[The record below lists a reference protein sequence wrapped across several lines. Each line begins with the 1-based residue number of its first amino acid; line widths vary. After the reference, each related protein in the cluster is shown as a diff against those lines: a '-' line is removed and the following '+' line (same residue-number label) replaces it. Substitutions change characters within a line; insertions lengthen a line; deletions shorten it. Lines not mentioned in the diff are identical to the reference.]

1 MRHAAGTRP
10 IRVVR
15 EFSQILIRMDETD
28 ETAGVTERLVA
39 PVDTRQGG
47 FRLALVLAALLHAAF
62 LVQIGRAVP
71 RSIGDPSGQT
81 DAISVEIVNA
91 ADLESRET
99 VALPPAGVAAPPP
112 TPPPVEAAPRPQEPP
127 QPDAAEAPQPAE
139 PAPEAAQSPAPP
151 TDAKQAESKQ
161 ADQKQ
166 PEPKEAEQ
174 KAEKKAEELP
184 NFETALADL
193 ANEPMPSD
201 KPSEDPKEKTETP
214 AEPAK
219 AAQPAEPQKKA
230 EAGPKPAEPA
240 KKEAKKTPP
249 KKQAALDMT
258 QPSPDAASAP
268 PGRSAAAT
276 RPPGI
281 TRSGEND
288 EFGRAVIRAL
298 RSTMPPP
305 RGVLGSVVVRLILT
319 ENGDLAEVRVL
330 QPSGR
335 RGLDESVVFATKQT
349 YFPLP
354 PYQSTL
360 ADRTF
365 TIRYVY
371 R

>member
-1 MRHAAGTRP
+1 
-10 IRVVR
+10 
-15 EFSQILIRMDETD
+15 MDETE

-71 RSIGDPSGQT
+71 RTIGDPSGQT
-81 DAISVEIVNA
+81 DAISVEIVSA

-112 TPPPVEAAPRPQEPP
+112 TPPPVEAMPRPQEPP
-127 QPDAAEAPQPAE
+127 QPEPQPDAAEAPKPAE
-139 PAPEAAQSPAPP
+139 PAPQAAAQPPAPP
-151 TDAKQAESKQ
+151 
-161 ADQKQ
+161 ADQKK
-166 PEPKEAEQ
+166 PEPKDAEQ
-174 KAEKKAEELP
+174 KAEKKKAEELP

-193 ANEPMPSD
+193 ANAPMPSD
-201 KPSEDPKEKTETP
+201 KPSEEPKEKTETP
-214 AEPAK
+214 PETAEAAK
-219 AAQPAEPQKKA
+219 PAEPQKKA
-230 EAGPKPAEPA
+230 DAAKPAEPP

-258 QPSPDAASAP
+258 PPAPDAASAP

-319 ENGDLAEVRVL
+319 ANGDLAEVQVL

>member
-1 MRHAAGTRP
+1 
-10 IRVVR
+10 
-15 EFSQILIRMDETD
+15 MDETD

-47 FRLALVLAALLHAAF
+47 FRLALVFAVLLHAAF

-81 DAISVEIVNA
+81 DAISVEIVSA
-91 ADLESRET
+91 ADLDSRET
-99 VALPPAGVAAPPP
+99 VALPPPGVAAPPP
-112 TPPPVEAAPRPQEPP
+112 APSPVEAAPRPQEPP
-127 QPDAAEAPQPAE
+127 PPDAAEAPKPAE

-151 TDAKQAESKQ
+151 PDPKQ

-201 KPSEDPKEKTETP
+201 KPSEAPEEKSETP
-214 AEPAK
+214 PEKAEAAK
-219 AAQPAEPQKKA
+219 PAEPQKKA
-230 EAGPKPAEPA
+230 EAAPKPAEPA

-249 KKQAALDMT
+249 KKQAALDMP
-258 QPSPDAASAP
+258 PSPDAASAP

-319 ENGDLAEVRVL
+319 ANGDLAEVQVL

-354 PYQSTL
+354 PYKATL